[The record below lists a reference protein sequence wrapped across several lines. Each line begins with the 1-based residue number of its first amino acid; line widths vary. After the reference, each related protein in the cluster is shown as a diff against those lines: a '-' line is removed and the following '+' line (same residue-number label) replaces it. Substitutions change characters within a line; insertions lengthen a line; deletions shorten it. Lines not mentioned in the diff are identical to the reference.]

1 MNILV
6 SVYDKKGLVEFL
18 KNIHW
23 NDHNIYASGG
33 TFKFL
38 SENGIQSV
46 NTSDLTGFE
55 NLLEGRVK
63 TLHPAI
69 FSGILSRDNDMDNIE
84 VKKMGYPV
92 FHMVICNLYP
102 FEKHLLQGNL
112 NSMIENIDIGGVSL
126 IRGAAKNNSRVAVVV
141 EPDDYPLIEG
151 DMAKYGSISEDL
163 RRRLAVKAFG
173 LTATYDSMIARGLSE
188 KYKIESD
195 NFVLALNNGKRLRY
209 GENPDQEGYIYP
221 LQGTGKWNIEHGKEM
236 SYNNYLDASS
246 ALETCDDF
254 NEPTAVVVKHN
265 SPCGVASSSN
275 MHEALLNAINADRES
290 AYGSVI
296 CVNREF
302 ESKCAENMK
311 DLFVE
316 VVMAPSFS
324 SDALEIISKKKNLRI
339 VTYEKGQSKIRIRS
353 IYNSVLVQTLQN
365 SNPDELKVVTGNVDN
380 VQMEDL
386 LFAWR
391 VVAHCRSNAMVL
403 VKDKKTVGIGA
414 GQTSRVEALRIA
426 ISRAGDKVRGSSLA
440 SDAYLPFVDNVE
452 IAAEYGVSSII
463 QPGGSIRDKDVIE
476 ACQKAG
482 IGMIFTG
489 KRVFLH

>member
-6 SVYDKKGLVEFL
+6 SVYDKKGLAEFL

-23 NDHNIYASGG
+23 NNHRIYASGG
-33 TFKFL
+33 TFRFL
-38 SENGIQSV
+38 SENGIKSM
-46 NTSDLTGFE
+46 NTSELTGFE
-55 NLLEGRVK
+55 NLLDGRVK

-69 FSGILSRDNDMDNIE
+69 FSGLLSRDNEADNSSVE
-84 VKKMGYPV
+84 KMGYPV

-102 FEKHLLQGNL
+102 FEKHLIHGDL
-112 NSMIENIDIGGVSL
+112 NSMVENIDIGGVSL
-126 IRGAAKNNSRVAVVV
+126 IRAAAKNSARVAVIV
-141 EPDDYPLIEG
+141 EPDDYHIVEE
-151 DMAKYGSISEDL
+151 DMAQSGSISEDL

-173 LTATYDSMIARGLSE
+173 LTAAYDSMIARGLSE
-188 KYKIESD
+188 KYKVDSD
-195 NFVLALNNGKRLRY
+195 NFILALNNGKRLRY

-221 LQGTGKWNIEHGKEM
+221 LPGTGKWNVEHGREM

-254 NEPTAVVVKHN
+254 SEPTAVVVKHN
-265 SPCGVASSSN
+265 SPCGVASSSEI
-275 MHEALLNAINADRES
+275 HDSLKNAINADRES

-302 ESKCAENMK
+302 NSKCAENMK

-324 SDALEIISKKKNLRI
+324 SEALEIISKKKNLRI
-339 VTYEKGQSKIRIRS
+339 VTYEKGQSKMRIRS

-365 SNPDELKVVTGNVDN
+365 SNPDELKVVTGNVDSN
-380 VQMEDL
+380 QMDDL
-386 LFAWR
+386 LFAWK

-403 VKDKKTVGIGA
+403 VKDKRTVGIGA

-426 ISRAGDKVRGSSLA
+426 VSKAADNSKGSSLA

-452 IAAEYGVSSII
+452 IAAEYGIATII

-476 ACQKAG
+476 ACMNAG
-482 IGMIFTG
+482 IGMVFTG